1 MKLLLMSILAIFAI
15 TSATAI
21 GFAQD
26 EEPELDFD
34 NPEETAAP
42 TTPAMPLDAA
52 SAPLEEVP
60 PSVPAAADAAAKAK
74 AKADKKSAGKKDKK
88 MKSAG
93 KKKDGG
99 KDKSAKKKKSKK
111 SKKAEKQQG

>member
-1 MKLLLMSILAIFAI
+1 MKLLMMSILAIFAI
-15 TSATAI
+15 TSASSF

-60 PSVPAAADAAAKAK
+60 PSVPAAADAAAVAGKSKKSKADAKAK
-74 AKADKKSAGKKDKK
+74 AK
-88 MKSAG
+88 AG